1 MTPKHVAQSICF
13 FHSKNSMGCS
23 EKTSTGTQHF
33 PSRNRAENLQQSC
46 NQSRFTSQHRNLFT
60 RSISYKIY
68 LINPVESDTV

>member
-23 EKTSTGTQHF
+23 EKTSTGIQHF
-33 PSRNRAENLQQSC
+33 PSRNSAERLQQAC

-60 RSISYKIY
+60 RSISYKMY
-68 LINPVESDTV
+68 LINLVESDTV